1 MCKPIFLNGDNMFIY
16 ENGVLKIFYY
26 RNLTHIES
34 TEIIVYFNSFI
45 LFIKGHNLR
54 VAFFEKNELHVMGN
68 ISEMKM
74 ENKSV

>member
-1 MCKPIFLNGDNMFIY
+1 MVIRMFIY

-34 TEIIVYFNSFI
+34 TEIVVYFNSFV
-45 LFIKGHNLR
+45 LLIKGLNLR

-68 ISEMKM
+68 ITAIEM
-74 ENKSV
+74 ENQSV